1 MVAVVTP
8 IVQGVTVESAN
19 QITLGVGTAMLAA
32 GVIIITGSIVVVLV
46 GIILWSR
53 RKRYVVMHVHC
64 WSKIYLLIPAWSN
77 SIAVNHC

>member
-46 GIILWSR
+46 GIILWSS
-53 RKRYVVMHVHC
+53 RKRCVVMFVYKIELFIPAQ
-64 WSKIYLLIPAWSN
+64 SKILL
-77 SIAVNHC
+77 